1 MGRGSRRN
9 AEEVVRA
16 MAPAPLRR
24 RPSRRSRR
32 IWANITIAVI
42 GATGGSP
49 STSRIVFRYANTSKK
64 TAEGSSTHTA
74 SAAAAQSASIPRL
87 FEAAAGGAATV
98 CTGAAAVSPKAGGV
112 TGAAAVSLKAGF
124 VVAVD

>member
-1 MGRGSRRN
+1 MGMWGHTVKGHCHEMHKRVDAEPGTEHGCKMGRGSRRN

-24 RPSRRSRR
+24 RPSR
-32 IWANITIAVI
+32 
-42 GATGGSP
+42 P
-49 STSRIVFRYANTSKK
+49 
-64 TAEGSSTHTA
+64 
-74 SAAAAQSASIPRL
+74 AAASRSARRRPSIPRW
-87 FEAAAGGAATV
+87 FDAAAGGAATV
-98 CTGAAAVSPKAGGV
+98 GTAAAAVSPKAGGV

>member
-24 RPSRRSRR
+24 R
-32 IWANITIAVI
+32 
-42 GATGGSP
+42 
-49 STSRIVFRYANTSKK
+49 
-64 TAEGSSTHTA
+64 
-74 SAAAAQSASIPRL
+74 
-87 FEAAAGGAATV
+87 
-98 CTGAAAVSPKAGGV
+98 GAAAVSPKAGGV